1 MNVTDAA
8 VPNAVLLVCGDV
20 QVHQCST
27 SLLRGAGHRKDP
39 AAGAASALRSAAAA
53 AMLLIDEQL
62 PELPT
67 ILKNSIV
74 TAEDSALAA
83 AAAPSLRGALGE
95 ALQALGGAE
104 VPSEKLERMV
114 LHADTSAAQDAA
126 CKVLT
131 SQCSGRAARAAT
143 LAVALVNPFALDL
156 VLRHPCEDNKFLTNW
171 CHLLGRHGCLL
182 DRWKASALGP
192 KAT

>member
-1 MNVTDAA
+1 
-8 VPNAVLLVCGDV
+8 
-20 QVHQCST
+20 
-27 SLLRGAGHRKDP
+27 
-39 AAGAASALRSAAAA
+39 
-53 AMLLIDEQL
+53 MLLIDEQL

-114 LHADTSAAQDAA
+114 LHADTSAAQVAA

-131 SQCSGRAARAAT
+131 SQCSGRAAGAAT
-143 LAVALVNPFALDL
+143 LAAATKLMKRVQP
-156 VLRHPCEDNKFLTNW
+156 
-171 CHLLGRHGCLL
+171 
-182 DRWKASALGP
+182 GP
-192 KAT
+192 KATWVCRLLRKHLGCSDATAIFKEAPPRTLHSTCGCLYFDCPDLRETFMLHLQRCAHAGCVSEACW

>member
-1 MNVTDAA
+1 
-8 VPNAVLLVCGDV
+8 
-20 QVHQCST
+20 
-27 SLLRGAGHRKDP
+27 
-39 AAGAASALRSAAAA
+39 
-53 AMLLIDEQL
+53 MLLIDEQL

-114 LHADTSAAQDAA
+114 LHADTSAAQVAA

-143 LAVALVNPFALDL
+143 WLLAGSLEGLCTWTEGYITKPARSSKLDILQECRFGHAALSTAGASDTCLPEHRMLDTHW
-156 VLRHPCEDNKFLTNW
+156 VSESITIQQR
-171 CHLLGRHGCLL
+171 
-182 DRWKASALGP
+182 
-192 KAT
+192 